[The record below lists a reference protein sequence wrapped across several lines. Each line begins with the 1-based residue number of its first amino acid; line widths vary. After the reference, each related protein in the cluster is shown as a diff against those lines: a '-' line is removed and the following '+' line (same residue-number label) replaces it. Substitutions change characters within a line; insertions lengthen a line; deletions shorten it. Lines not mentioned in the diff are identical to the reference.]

1 LEELEGVQAFVG
13 RQIVLHTLTEE
24 MPDREAIQAALA
36 PFNLT
41 IGEILRDD
49 ELLF

>member
-1 LEELEGVQAFVG
+1 MEKVEGVQAFVG
-13 RQIVLHTLTEE
+13 RKIVLHTLTEE
-24 MPDREAIQAALA
+24 VPDRDAIQAALA